1 MLRPFHLALPVHD
14 LAAAR
19 AFYGELLGCDEGRSA
34 ARWVDF
40 DFFGH
45 QLSVHRVDGHDAGP
59 AGHNPVDGDAI
70 GVPHFGAVLDPAA
83 WRALADRLQGAGHP
97 FVLPPRTRFADGPGE
112 QGTFFV
118 RDPTGHLLEFKCFG
132 DLERLFATDPS

>member
-14 LAAAR
+14 LDAAR
-19 AFYGELLGCDEGRSA
+19 AFYGATLGCREGRSA
-34 ARWVDF
+34 PRWVDF

-45 QLSVHRVDGHDAGP
+45 QLSVHLVEGHEADA
-59 AGHNPVDGDAI
+59 AGHNPVDGDPI
-70 GVPHFGAVLDPAA
+70 GVPHFGAILDPPT
-83 WRALADRLQGAGHP
+83 WHALADRLEEAGHA
-97 FVLPPRTRFADGPGE
+97 FVLPPRTRFRGSPGE

-132 DLERLFATDPS
+132 DLDRLFAHAPS